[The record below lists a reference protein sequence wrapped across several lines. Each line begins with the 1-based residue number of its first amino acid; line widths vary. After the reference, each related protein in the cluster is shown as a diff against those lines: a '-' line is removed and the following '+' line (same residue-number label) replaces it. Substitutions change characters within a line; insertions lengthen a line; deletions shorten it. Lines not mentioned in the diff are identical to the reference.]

1 MITMKTH
8 WNWLKPMFLK
18 IYLKLKSKYHLK
30 LRHSVNLSVKNRQKI
45 VYILV
50 RGKILQK
57 V

>member
-18 IYLKLKSKYHLK
+18 IYLKLKLKYHLK
-30 LRHSVNLSVKNRQKI
+30 LRHSINLSVKNRQKI

>member
-18 IYLKLKSKYHLK
+18 IYLKLKLKYHLK
-30 LRHSVNLSVKNRQKI
+30 LRHSVNLSVKKKKKI

-50 RGKILQK
+50 RGKKLQK